1 MAKEVKN
8 ITVLGAG
15 IMGTGVVYAGLIGGY
30 NVTLYA
36 RREEA
41 LEQSKEKIK
50 KDLAGGVKVGKVT
63 QELMDSS
70 IQRMSVSSDLATA
83 VKDADLIIENVSEN
97 LELKGEFIT
106 KLNTMCKEGCIIST
120 NTSSLSVTA
129 IASFSKT
136 PELCIGMH
144 FFNPVPKM
152 KLCEIIKGLK
162 TSDETV
168 QTIIEVG
175 TKMGKETVVV
185 NDHPG
190 FATSRLNV
198 LIGNEGFYMLQ
209 EGVASAADIDKAAR
223 IGLNLPMGP
232 LEMSDMVGL
241 DTRLHVLE
249 YLHSTLG
256 ERFRPCHL
264 MAQYVS
270 AGLYGRKTGEGVFK
284 YENK

>member
-15 IMGTGVVYAGLIGGY
+15 IMGTGVVYAGLVGGY

-41 LEQSKEKIK
+41 LEQSKAKIK
-50 KDLAGGVKVGKVT
+50 KDLEGGVKVGKVT

-70 IQRMSVSSDLATA
+70 LQRFSVSSDLATA
-83 VKDADLIIENVSEN
+83 VKDADLIIENVSEDIA
-97 LELKGEFIT
+97 LKGEFIT
-106 KLNTMCKEGCIIST
+106 KLNTMCKDGCIIAT

-129 IASFSKT
+129 IASYSKDA
-136 PELCIGMH
+136 ELVIGMH

-152 KLCEIIKGLK
+152 KLCEIIAGLK
-162 TSDETV
+162 TSPETV
-168 QTIIEVG
+168 ETIIQVG
-175 TKMGKETVVV
+175 KQMGKETVVV
-185 NDHPG
+185 NDAPG

-209 EGVASAADIDKAAR
+209 EGVGTAEDIDKAAR
-223 IGLNLPMGP
+223 VGLNLPMGP

-256 ERFRPCHL
+256 ERFRPCQL
-264 MAQYVS
+264 MRNYVA
-270 AGLYGRKTGEGVFK
+270 AGLYGRKTGEGVYK